1 MSGRRPN
8 RKVASRTKGKS
19 TTQDSNT
26 QNKPQSQNTNENS
39 TQKCLKILW
48 EIFKKQEEYTP
59 DESFSISNS
68 IIVGLTEIEKEIDN
82 LHPILQEEIP
92 ISLLIVKEFCNN
104 VGIQNYKDIEPII
117 DKIVYKQR

>member
-1 MSGRRPN
+1 MSGRRSN
-8 RKVASRTKGKS
+8 RRVASRTKGKP

-26 QNKPQSQNTNENS
+26 QNRPRSQNTNENS
-39 TQKCLKILW
+39 TQKCLEILW

-59 DESFSISNS
+59 DKSVSISDY
-68 IIVGLTEIEKEIDN
+68 IIDGLTEIEKEIDN

-92 ISLLIVKEFCNN
+92 ISLLVVKEFCNN
-104 VGIQNYKDIEPII
+104 VGIHNYKDIEPII